1 MTQRCC
7 WVDVQEK
14 ETSLRNSMCRVRPV
28 VSPIM
33 QGNYQKMKTR
43 RKGTRE
49 TEKKVVV
56 VEDKTK
62 YLVAAKEVM
71 TKDMVIIM
79 DAADEVSMMEEEYGE
94 KVNSAR
100 IGVHHI
106 RNI

>member
-1 MTQRCC
+1 
-7 WVDVQEK
+7 
-14 ETSLRNSMCRVRPV
+14 
-28 VSPIM
+28 
-33 QGNYQKMKTR
+33 MKTR

-71 TKDMVIIM
+71 TKDMVIIL
-79 DAADEVSMMEEEYGE
+79 DAADEVSMMEEESGE